1 MRLRIT
7 HQSSYRYETPASYA
21 IQTLRLAPRSTGQQ
35 YVTDWRIDVNQDC
48 RLSPV
53 EDPFGNLTHS
63 FSVDGPLD
71 ELIIVA
77 SGEVLTEDTTGIVA
91 GTPER
96 LPLALFL
103 RDTDLTRPSPAIRA
117 DAEAVS
123 AAAGSDRLAVLHA
136 LMGSL
141 HKALDL
147 SDEPTRT
154 PVSAET
160 CYAAGTG
167 AAEEHAH
174 VFVAA
179 ARSLGIPARVVTGYR
194 WREDAPGEQ
203 PFGHAW
209 AEAHVGAL
217 GWVGFDSTADQCP
230 TEAYVR
236 VAAGL
241 DHLDAAPIRGTRSGG
256 TLDRLAITVSVR
268 KLGDF

>member
-7 HQSSYRYETPASYA
+7 HQTVYRYETPASYA
-21 IQTLRLAPRSTGQQ
+21 IQTLRLTPRSTGQQ

-48 RLSPV
+48 RLAPV

-63 FSVDGPLD
+63 FSVDGPIA
-71 ELIIVA
+71 ELVIVA
-77 SGEVLTEDTTGIVA
+77 SGEVLTDDTTGIVA

-117 DAEAVS
+117 AAEAVA
-123 AAAGSDRLAVLHA
+123 AAAGPDRLAILHA

-141 HKALDL
+141 HGTLGVA
-147 SDEPTRT
+147 EAPAQA
-154 PVSAET
+154 PVSAEA
-160 CYAAGTG
+160 CFAAGEG

-194 WREDAPGEQ
+194 WRDDAPAEE
-203 PFGHAW
+203 PCGHAW
-209 AEAHVGAL
+209 AEAHVATL
-217 GWVGFDSTADQCP
+217 GWVGFDTVADQCP
-230 TEAYVR
+230 TAAYVR

-256 TLDRLAITVSVR
+256 KLDQISITVSVR